1 LSLSSYD
8 ESIESVYLLPEIFC
22 KCELKKYLL
31 LKQNKRINYFLKGNL
46 GKLISSIAL
55 TFVEK

>member
-8 ESIESVYLLPEIFC
+8 ESIESVYLLLEIFC

-31 LKQNKRINYFLKGNL
+31 LKKNKRINYFLKGNL
-46 GKLISSIAL
+46 AELISSIAL